1 MTKALICVAVP
12 LLVLWLP
19 MNQVLQGIDVVQV
32 RMLAIFTLAVLC
44 WVLEPIPI
52 FATSVLLIGLELLL
66 ISNKGPIW
74 FRDSSSIEEIGKL
87 LPYQDILTTFASP
100 IIMLFLGGFF
110 LAMAA
115 TKYHLDV
122 NLARVFL
129 RPFGESPKFVMLGM
143 MIITAVFSMF
153 MSNTATTALMITI
166 VTPVLRLFPN
176 DDLGR
181 TALVLCIPLAANI
194 GGIGTPIGSP
204 PNAVAMKYLVG
215 EQAISFGGW
224 MAFGVP
230 FSICLLAIA
239 WTLLVALLPSRQER
253 IKLVIESEFR
263 RTPRAWVVY
272 ICFALTILLWLT
284 GSLHGM
290 NSYVV
295 AMIPVAVFLVSGV
308 IGKQDLKNLSWDVLW
323 LISGGIALGLGL
335 ESTGLSQTLVTNI
348 PFAELSPLM
357 IVVMATVMGL
367 LMSTFISNTATANL
381 LLPIMATLGA
391 TVSTLGEIGG
401 SKLLVLLVTFSCSLA
416 MALPVS
422 TPPNAM
428 AYATGL
434 LENRQLLQ
442 IGALISGIGLVA
454 SYLLA
459 MLLWQIG
466 FF

>member
-66 ISNKGPIW
+66 ISDKGPIW
-74 FRDSSSIEEIGKL
+74 FRDPSRIEEMGKL
-87 LPYQDILTTFASP
+87 LPYQDILSTFASP

-115 TKYHLDV
+115 TKYRLDV

-143 MIITAVFSMF
+143 MVITAVFSMF
-153 MSNTATTALMITI
+153 IMNTATTALMITI

-181 TALVLCIPLAANI
+181 MALVLCIPLAANI

-224 MAFGVP
+224 MTFGVP
-230 FSICLLAIA
+230 FSISLLAIA
-239 WTLLVALLPSRQER
+239 WILLVTLLPSKKER
-253 IKLVIESEFR
+253 IKLIIEKFR

-272 ICFALTILLWLT
+272 ICFALTILLWLR

-335 ESTGLSQTLVTNI
+335 ESTGLSHTLVANI
-348 PFAELSPLM
+348 PFAELSPLV

-401 SKLLVLLVTFSCSLA
+401 SKLLVLLVTFSCSIA

-434 LENRQLLQ
+434 LANRQLLQ